1 MCSVFCKPGLAA
13 FNALPV
19 VLARK
24 GKLYEAALKRE
35 LVSRADFYE
44 AMREQGCTDKGG
56 CEGEGLDH
64 GRIPFRREVELAR
77 GMYG

>member
-1 MCSVFCKPGLAA
+1 MIEGE
-13 FNALPV
+13 PV

-44 AMREQGCTDKGG
+44 AMREQGCTD
-56 CEGEGLDH
+56 
-64 GRIPFRREVELAR
+64 IAEVKLALLETN
-77 GMYG
+77 GQISIVAKD